1 MKQMKKILAYL
12 LVFAMVLTL
21 TPQYTKVEAASADT
35 TYGFHVSGSQLLD
48 ANGNPFIMR
57 GINHAH
63 TWFKDQ
69 QDTAMKAIA
78 ETGCNTVR
86 IVLSN
91 GRQWSKDS
99 LSSIQS
105 LIKQCKDY
113 KMIAVL
119 EVHDATGR
127 TSVDDLLAA
136 ANYFVEMKDALIGN
150 EAYVI
155 VNIANEWDG
164 TWESSTWKTGNIQ
177 AIKVLRDA
185 GIKNTIMIDSAGW
198 GQYPQSIADSGNAVF
213 DSDPL
218 ANTMFST
225 HMYEYAGGSESMVK
239 NNIDKVAATG
249 LCQVIGEFGWK
260 HTDGDVAEETIMS
273 YCNELG
279 IGYMAWS
286 WKGNGGGVEYLDLSN
301 DWAGTSL
308 SDWGNELVN
317 GTYGLKQTAKTCTV
331 YTGETP
337 ATTSAPVVTTTT
349 VPTASAQTTTV
360 PTQTAES
367 NVPQAGIVNLFAG
380 SQSASSWSDVVDF
393 TTVKNGGTLDQS
405 MLNEDGYFTATYTG
419 DKEALQLIFQSWS
432 GGAGWAEVK
441 PSQITATANGDYLA
455 VFSYDDINA
464 SYGNNF
470 AALDRLYVRTMN
482 GSIVLKSIDYV
493 TGEAVTETPAASEE
507 ASVEPSMEVSVAPS
521 VEPSIEVSAAPSVE
535 PSTEAS
541 VEPSVVPTAST
552 APAANRVN
560 FFTGSKSVSSWS
572 SVMELS
578 SIKNGGTFDPAI
590 ITEDGY
596 FAVTY
601 TGTKECLQMVFQSW
615 SGGGNWCFV
624 TPASIQTNTDGS
636 YTAIF
641 DYDTVTASYGTKY
654 DLLDRVYLQTQ
665 NGSIVLTSFDY
676 VTGKGAETEVPVVSE
691 IPSTVPTTEVT
702 ITPSVEPTETAA
714 PGEITTQTFC
724 ASEDNV
730 KVIGRTYFNDSQE
743 RWLANTA
750 SGIEFSFVGTD
761 ASVTIIG
768 DAVAS
773 QADQSN
779 NQARI
784 AIYVNDELV
793 VDDMVDEAIHTY
805 DFYDN
810 TSVALVTVRII
821 KLSESANATVGIGDI
836 TVTGYKDSYGP
847 TETKTHKIEFIG
859 DSITCGYGIDDENIN
874 GGYKNS
880 TENGSKTYAYKTAQN
895 LDADYSIV
903 SVSGIGVISGYTT
916 AGNINSTSTMP
927 QYYDNIGYSWSSFGD
942 WTSPK
947 DLEWDFSKFQPDVV
961 VINLGTN
968 DSSYVAGDAT
978 RQQEF
983 VDGYVDFLKIIR
995 EKNPNATIFCTL
1007 GIMGAD
1013 LYPQI
1018 QQAAKDYT
1026 AETGDANI
1034 TCMQFD
1040 NQLMSDGI
1048 CVDWHPSETT
1058 NTKAAAK
1065 LTDYINSYMG
1075 W

>member
-1 MKQMKKILAYL
+1 MKQRKKILAYL

-21 TPQYTKVEAASADT
+21 MPQDTRVKAASADT

-63 TWFKDQ
+63 TWFKEQ

-105 LIKQCKDY
+105 LIKQCKEY

-218 ANTMFST
+218 GNTMFST

-239 NNIDKVAATG
+239 SNIDKVAATG

-331 YTGETP
+331 YTDGTP
-337 ATTSAPVVTTTT
+337 ATTSAPVVTATTI
-349 VPTASAQTTTV
+349 PTASTQPATV
-360 PTQTAES
+360 EPK
-367 NVPQAGIVNLFAG
+367 AGTINLFTG
-380 SQSASSWSDVVDF
+380 SQSASSWSNVLDF
-393 TTVKNGGTLDQS
+393 TTVKNGGTLDPS
-405 MLNEDGYFTATYTG
+405 MLNENGYFTATYTG
-419 DKEALQLIFQSWS
+419 DKDALEFIFQSWS
-432 GGAGWAEVK
+432 GGSGWAEVK
-441 PSQITATANGDYLA
+441 PSQITVTDNGEYVA
-455 VFSYDDINA
+455 VFDYEDILA

-470 AALDRLYVRTMN
+470 AALDRFYVRTMN

-493 TGEAVTETPAASEE
+493 TDEVVTELPAVSEE
-507 ASVEPSMEVSVAPS
+507 ASIEPTIEPTMEVSTAPS
-521 VEPSIEVSAAPSVE
+521 EEPSIEVSTE
-535 PSTEAS
+535 PSK
-541 VEPSVVPTAST
+541 EPSAEPSIIPSIVPTAST
-552 APAANRVN
+552 APAVHRIN

-572 SVMELS
+572 SAMELA
-578 SIKNGGTFDPAI
+578 SIKNGGTLDPAI

-615 SGGGNWCFV
+615 SGGGNWCVV
-624 TPASIQTNTDGS
+624 TPASIQENPDGS

-641 DYDTVTASYGTKY
+641 DYATVTASYGTKY

-665 NGSIVLTSFDY
+665 NGSIVLGSFDY
-676 VTGKGAETEVPVVSE
+676 VIGKE
-691 IPSTVPTTEVT
+691 
-702 ITPSVEPTETAA
+702 TETAE
-714 PGEITTQTFC
+714 PGEIKTQTFR

-730 KVIGRTYFNDSQE
+730 KVIGRTYFNESEE
-743 RWLANTA
+743 RWLTNTA
-750 SGIEFSFVGTD
+750 SGVEFTFIGNQ
-761 ASVTIIG
+761 ASVTIMG
-768 DAVAS
+768 DSVAS

-793 VDDMVDEAIHTY
+793 VDDMVDEAMHTY

-810 TSVALVTVRII
+810 TSIALVTVRII

-836 TVTGYKDSYGP
+836 SVTGYKDSYGP
-847 TETKTHKIEFIG
+847 TKTKTHKIEFIG

-916 AGNINSTSTMP
+916 AGNINSASTMP
-927 QYYDNIGYSWSSFGD
+927 QYYDNIGYSWASFGD
-942 WTSPK
+942 FTSPK
-947 DLEWDFSKFQPDVV
+947 ELEWDFSKFQPDVV

-968 DSSYVAGDAT
+968 DSSYVAGDAA

-983 VDGYVDFLKIIR
+983 VNGYVDFLKIIR
-995 EKNPNATIFCTL
+995 EKNPNAAIFCTL

-1026 AETGDANI
+1026 AQTGDTNI

-1065 LTDYINSYMG
+1065 LTDYIKSYMG